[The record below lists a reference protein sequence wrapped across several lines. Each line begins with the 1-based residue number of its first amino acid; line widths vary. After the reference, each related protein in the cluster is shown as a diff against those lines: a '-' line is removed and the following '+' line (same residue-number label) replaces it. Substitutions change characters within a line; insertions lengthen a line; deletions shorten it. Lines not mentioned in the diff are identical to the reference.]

1 VILTVLL
8 GVMGVM
14 SAAYAVSLALALRQ
28 SPAAPRPEAIALGVV
43 TNFFDALGIGCF
55 APTTA
60 YLKFRRL
67 VPDELIAPTMMT
79 GYALASAT
87 EGFVF
92 IDAIKVDPL
101 LLGLSIGASALGSI
115 TGVWVGGR
123 LAVRPIRLTLGLGL
137 LIAAASFSLSNL
149 GLMPAGGTATSLS
162 PLPFALVVA
171 ASFGLGILMNLG
183 IGNFA
188 PTLMLVSLLGMDP
201 RAAFPIMMGSAA
213 LLMVTAGI
221 RLVRARPLDLGF
233 VLGLTLGSVPAVLV
247 AAFIVKSLPLGAL
260 RWGVV
265 LVVTYAATL
274 MLHAALTERPPL
286 PQPAGAGSGAP

>member
-149 GLMPAGGTATSLS
+149 GLMPAGGTATSLA

-247 AAFIVKSLPLGAL
+247 AAFVVKSMPLGAL

>member
-92 IDAIKVDPL
+92 IDAIKIDPL

-149 GLMPAGGTATSLS
+149 GLMPAGGTATSLA

-247 AAFIVKSLPLGAL
+247 AAFVVKSMPLGAL

>member
-1 VILTVLL
+1 MILMVLL

-123 LAVRPIRLTLGLGL
+123 LAVRPIRLTPRPSSMVPGQR
-137 LIAAASFSLSNL
+137 
-149 GLMPAGGTATSLS
+149 TSDLKSMARCTSIQLRPFGIS
-162 PLPFALVVA
+162 P
-171 ASFGLGILMNLG
+171 
-183 IGNFA
+183 
-188 PTLMLVSLLGMDP
+188 
-201 RAAFPIMMGSAA
+201 
-213 LLMVTAGI
+213 
-221 RLVRARPLDLGF
+221 
-233 VLGLTLGSVPAVLV
+233 
-247 AAFIVKSLPLGAL
+247 
-260 RWGVV
+260 
-265 LVVTYAATL
+265 
-274 MLHAALTERPPL
+274 
-286 PQPAGAGSGAP
+286 